1 MFLLGG
7 DNLMHKVGSKVFI
20 VSNGYRILSGI
31 VKNYHSNFYTL
42 CLEDGSSTRL
52 RSSKVFDSMEQA
64 EKTLKNQVFVP
75 AKPKSTPYDYM

>member
-7 DNLMHKVGSKVFI
+7 YNLMYKVGSKVFI
-20 VSNGYRILSGI
+20 VSNGYKILGGI
-31 VKNYHSNFYTL
+31 VKNYSNNFYTL

-52 RSSKVFDSMEQA
+52 RSSKVFDNVEDA
-64 EKTLKNQVFVP
+64 EKTIKNQVVVP

>member
-1 MFLLGG
+1 MY
-7 DNLMHKVGSKVFI
+7 KVGSKVFI

-52 RSSKVFDSMEQA
+52 RSSKVFDNVEDA
-64 EKTLKNQVFVP
+64 EKTIKNQVVVP
-75 AKPKSTPYDYM
+75 AKLKSTPYDYM